1 MEEVHAEFFG
11 YFLQQNKVR
20 DFLAHNASGVGGS
33 LMRVKPSTIR
43 DFPFAYPKPPEQR
56 RIVSEIEKQFTRVEA
71 GVVGLQRVKANLK
84 RYRAG
89 VLKAACEEWPV
100 VPGSEVYEVTSGFA
114 FKSQDFAPAGVPVV
128 KIANVSYG
136 LYVDESPSFLPKN
149 FFAEFPRF
157 HVRPGD
163 ILLALTRPI
172 TNNQIKTCL
181 YPQASPPALLNQRVA
196 KLAPKK
202 GILRG
207 YLLAYLRSETFKAEV
222 NARMPQTLQPNLSP
236 RDLAEMPIP
245 QYFTPRPLI
254 AAMVEV
260 VAPQPNQTICDPA
273 CGTGGF
279 LLAAH
284 DYIVKHGSLDRAQK
298 KRLKSGS
305 LFGIE
310 LVDSVA
316 RLCCMNL
323 LLHGIG
329 GDADTTDIPVT
340 TKDAL
345 AGKHG
350 EYEIVLANP
359 PFGKKSSVTIVND
372 AGEQQKESL
381 VINRDDFWAST
392 SNKQLNFL
400 QHIFTIL
407 KQHGRAAVVLPDNV
421 LFEGGAGETI
431 RRELLK
437 QADVH
442 TLLRLP
448 TGIFYAQGVKANVL
462 FFERKPAQEKA
473 WTEKLWIY
481 DLRTN
486 KHFTLKEN
494 TLQRTDLDDF
504 VKCYNPKNRHNRKE
518 SERFK
523 GFTYEDLLKRD
534 KVNLDIFWLKDESL
548 EDSANLPS
556 PHVIAEEIT
565 QDLEAALEQFSE
577 IAEGLKPEQPK
588 RRQNEKA

>member
-1 MEEVHAEFFG
+1 VSNPQQIVQKLWNYCNILRDDGLSYGDYVEQLTFLLFLKMADEQSRPPFNKPSAVPKEFAWPSLLARDGDELETHYRHVLESLGKQKGMLGVIFRKA
-11 YFLQQNKVR
+11 QNK
-20 DFLAHNASGVGGS
+20 
-33 LMRVKPSTIR
+33 I
-43 DFPFAYPKPPEQR
+43 
-56 RIVSEIEKQFTRVEA
+56 
-71 GVVGLQRVKANLK
+71 
-84 RYRAG
+84 
-89 VLKAACEEWPV
+89 
-100 VPGSEVYEVTSGFA
+100 
-114 FKSQDFAPAGVPVV
+114 QDP
-128 KIANVSYG
+128 
-136 LYVDESPSFLPKN
+136 
-149 FFAEFPRF
+149 
-157 HVRPGD
+157 
-163 ILLALTRPI
+163 
-172 TNNQIKTCL
+172 
-181 YPQASPPALLNQRVA
+181 A
-196 KLAPKK
+196 KLRRLIVDLIDKEQWSSLSADVK
-202 GILRG
+202 GDAYEG
-207 YLLAYLRSETFKAEV
+207 LLQKNAEDV
-222 NARMPQTLQPNLSP
+222 KGGAG
-236 RDLAEMPIP
+236 

-254 AAMVEV
+254 AAMVDAA
-260 VAPQPNQTICDPA
+260 APQPGQTICDPA

-284 DYIVKHGSLDRAQK
+284 DYVARHYQLDRAQK
-298 KRLKSGS
+298 KKLRSGT

-310 LVDSVA
+310 LVDGVT
-316 RLCCMNL
+316 RLCAMNL

-329 GDADTTDIPVT
+329 GESDADLPLNNGLPVT

-350 EYEIVLANP
+350 EYDIVLANP
-359 PFGKKSSVTIVND
+359 PFGKKSSVTIVNE
-372 AGEQQKESL
+372 AGEQAKESL

-462 FFERKPAQEKA
+462 FFERKPAQEKP

-494 TLQRTDLDDF
+494 TLKRSDLDDF
-504 VKCYNPKNRHNRKE
+504 VACYNPRNRHMRTE
-518 SERFK
+518 RERFK
-523 GFTYEDLLKRD
+523 CFTYGELLKRD
-534 KVNLDIFWLKDESL
+534 KVNMDIFWLKDEAL
-548 EDSANLPS
+548 EESANLPA
-556 PHVIAEEIT
+556 PEIIAQEISD
-565 QDLEAALEQFSE
+565 DLEAALEQFTT
-577 IAEGLKPEQPK
+577 IAEDLKGRP
-588 RRQNEKA
+588 